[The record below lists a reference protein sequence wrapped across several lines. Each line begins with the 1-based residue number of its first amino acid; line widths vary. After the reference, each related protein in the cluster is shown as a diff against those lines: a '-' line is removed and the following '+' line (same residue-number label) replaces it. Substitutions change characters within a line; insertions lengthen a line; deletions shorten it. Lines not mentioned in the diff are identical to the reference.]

1 MKRIVIII
9 LTVLFCVGLGGAAFA
24 LAKRFEKTPPATEQ
38 PNDSKNDSST
48 ELPDIGGGSLSG
60 GEGTATDVLKIPANA
75 DELYQD
81 GLTMQKGASL
91 YLGDGERP
99 SLRFTCFVSPEL
111 KAEVEA
117 DSTKT
122 FAMLAIPTKFFNLVN
137 TENYTC
143 IDWVKAFDEAGI
155 DTYYLT
161 EYTSEQ
167 ITEIGDEYC
176 YRYRLTDI
184 PAAGVNMDVTA
195 MGVVIKANA
204 DGTKSYTYARM
215 PEGETYKSNA
225 RTVAYVACAALSA
238 NALGYDSYS
247 DEHIALIEGFLNEAV
262 DLANGLETPTDD
274 NSKFD
279 YTVNKTQVELA
290 VGETFQIETKVEGG
304 VRVPV
309 FYESASP
316 DIVTVDSNGLLTGIS
331 ANETTIKVYVAN
343 VLTEITVK
351 VS

>member
-1 MKRIVIII
+1 M
-9 LTVLFCVGLGGAAFA
+9 
-24 LAKRFEKTPPATEQ
+24 
-38 PNDSKNDSST
+38 
-48 ELPDIGGGSLSG
+48 
-60 GEGTATDVLKIPANA
+60 
-75 DELYQD
+75 
-81 GLTMQKGASL
+81 
-91 YLGDGERP
+91 
-99 SLRFTCFVSPEL
+99 
-111 KAEVEA
+111 
-117 DSTKT
+117 
-122 FAMLAIPTKFFNLVN
+122 
-137 TENYTC
+137 
-143 IDWVKAFDEAGI
+143 
-155 DTYYLT
+155 
-161 EYTSEQ
+161 
-167 ITEIGDEYC
+167 
-176 YRYRLTDI
+176 
-184 PAAGVNMDVTA
+184 
-195 MGVVIKANA
+195 
-204 DGTKSYTYARM
+204 
-215 PEGETYKSNA
+215 
-225 RTVAYVACAALSA
+225 
-238 NALGYDSYS
+238 GYDSYS

>member
-1 MKRIVIII
+1 MKRILIIF
-9 LTVLFCVGLGGAAFA
+9 LTVLLCVGIGGGAFA
-24 LAKRFEKTPPATEQ
+24 LAKRFDEKPPVTEQ
-38 PNDSKNDSST
+38 PSGSTDDSS
-48 ELPDIGGGSLSG
+48 ELPNIGGGSISG
-60 GEGTATDVLKIPANA
+60 GEETETNVLTIPANA

-81 GLTMQKGASL
+81 GLTMQKGAAL

-99 SLRFTCFVSPEL
+99 SLRFTCNVSPEL

-117 DSTKT
+117 EPTKT
-122 FAMLAIPTKFFNLVN
+122 FAMLAIPTRFFNIVN

-155 DTYYLT
+155 DSYYLS

-167 ITEIGDEYC
+167 ITENGDEYC

-195 MGVVIKANA
+195 IGVVIKANE
-204 DGTKSYTYARM
+204 DGTKTYTYARM
-215 PEGETYKSNA
+215 PEGETYQSNA

-238 NALGYDSYS
+238 NALGYDTYP
-247 DEHIALIEGFLNEAV
+247 DEHIAKIKGFLNEAV

-274 NSKFD
+274 NSQFE

-290 VGETFQIETKVEGG
+290 VGETFQLETDVESN

-309 FYESASP
+309 FYASQDSA
-316 DIVTVDSNGLLTGIS
+316 IAVVDGNGLITAQS
-331 ANETTIKVYVAN
+331 AGETVILIYVAE
-343 VLTEITVK
+343 VLTEVTVT
-351 VS
+351 VA